1 MVVEHD
7 LSKSSNSSNSNRSSS
22 SYSSPLR
29 PVEMV
34 IQLGRLVYSCRRSS
48 VRYMEPVE
56 EQPAE
61 PEVDLIK
68 GIGDIHVQD
77 NITFSSV
84 ESINKTG

>member
-1 MVVEHD
+1 
-7 LSKSSNSSNSNRSSS
+7 
-22 SYSSPLR
+22 
-29 PVEMV
+29 MV
-34 IQLGRLVYSCRRSS
+34 IQLGRLVYSCQRN
-48 VRYMEPVE
+48 VEPVE

-61 PEVDLIK
+61 PEVDPIT